1 VDGLVLRTQRL
12 VLRQPRA
19 DDLAAIVE
27 ACQDPDIPRFIP
39 FVPTPYG
46 DDNGRAFL
54 DSVDRAWRESDE
66 RTFAICEDDVLIGA
80 VTVRLREGGTVG
92 YWLRASA
99 RGQGLM
105 TEAVCAVVQWTRDEC
120 GIERLSLWTHPDNH
134 ASQAV
139 AERAGFVRVGLAE
152 HTPPFQDGTTL
163 GVRFELA

>member
-1 VDGLVLRTQRL
+1 MEIRTERL
-12 VLRQPRA
+12 VLRPPRA
-19 DDLAAIVE
+19 ADLRAVVD

-54 DSVDRAWRESDE
+54 DAVDREWQGSET
-66 RTFAICEDDVLIGA
+66 RTFAICEANDVLVGA

-99 RGQGLM
+99 RGHGLM
-105 TEAVCAVVQWTRDEC
+105 TEAVRAVVQWARDEH
-120 GIERLSLWTHPDNH
+120 GIEQLFLWTHPDNH

-139 AERAGFVRVGLAE
+139 AERVGFVRLGLAE
-152 HTPPFQDGTTL
+152 HTPAFQDGTTV
-163 GVRFELA
+163 GVKFELA

>member
-1 VDGLVLRTQRL
+1 VEIRTERL

-19 DDLAAIVE
+19 ADLGAIVD

-46 DDNGRAFL
+46 EAEGRAFL
-54 DSVDRAWRESDE
+54 DAVGREWRSSDE
-66 RTFAICEDDVLIGA
+66 RTFAICGGDDVLIGA

-99 RGQGLM
+99 RGKGLT
-105 TEAVCAVVQWTRDEC
+105 TEAVRAVVRWATEEC
-120 GIERLSLWTHPDNH
+120 GVERLTLWTHPENL

-139 AERAGFVRVGLAE
+139 AERAGFVRAGIGE
-152 HTPPFQDGTTL
+152 HAPPFADGTTL